1 MLGVRRDNTRMRF
14 IPHLLWLAGVGVLI
28 YAAGSYA
35 GHALPYQDPTPELL
49 AIQRSQ
55 LQTAELVAVVG
66 LVLFGVVLAFRRRG
80 ASTAP
85 R

>member
-1 MLGVRRDNTRMRF
+1 MRF

-49 AIQRSQ
+49 AIQQSQ
-55 LQTAELVAVVG
+55 LQTAEFVAGVG
-66 LVLFGVVLAFRRRG
+66 LVLFVVGVVLAFRRRG